1 MPMWAAQLPIKR
13 QQGIDGAAAAH
24 PLLPPAGGRPPSDS
38 AAIGGEYDIRYMS
51 GNNCKFN

>member
-51 GNNCKFN
+51 GNNCNI